1 MYFILDMVA
10 KKLYSILS
18 SSLELVAP
26 LDYSIYRRIMV
37 HCVFKVILRNFLW
50 IIKKFLLYLE
60 MGQFIVGCGL
70 YKGDFMKLKSVTKH
84 SRPVSLILAGIL
96 MLGSLS
102 GCGSDKNGTGK
113 KGKKDQSTEIATPI
127 EAEQVDPYPNGVD
140 VSLIMV
146 GDLLMHERVQLSGEL
161 SDGTYSYDHMFEHVK
176 DDVQAADCA
185 IINNEVIYGGNDLG
199 IQGYP
204 NFSARDEV
212 ADAVANAGFDVV
224 LHASNHTMDW
234 GVKAIEHCM
243 SYWES
248 AHPEVEVLGI
258 HPTPADASEIYI
270 YEKGGFKIAMLNY
283 TYGLNGFILPDED
296 HYMIDMLDDDNKN
309 KIAYDIRRAKDMAD
323 AVVVFP
329 HWGTEYNLGVDDF
342 QKDWAQFFADEGVT
356 LVLGD
361 HPHVVEPVEWITGKN
376 GNQMLCYYSMGNF
389 ISTQETAEPM
399 LGLMA
404 KVTLHKDKSGAVSIA
419 SYAVEPL
426 VTHRVVAEK
435 AMTTYRL
442 RDYTPALAAEN
453 SITEYD
459 DRWSIEFMEDLCTQV
474 FGDLYTDLP
483 M

>member
-1 MYFILDMVA
+1 MF
-10 KKLYSILS
+10 
-18 SSLELVAP
+18 
-26 LDYSIYRRIMV
+26 
-37 HCVFKVILRNFLW
+37 
-50 IIKKFLLYLE
+50 
-60 MGQFIVGCGL
+60 
-70 YKGDFMKLKSVTKH
+70 
-84 SRPVSLILAGIL
+84 LAGTL
-96 MLGSLS
+96 ALGSLT
-102 GCGSDKNGTGK
+102 GCGSDK
-113 KGKKDQSTEIATPI
+113 KDKASSKNKETEIATP
-127 EAEQVDPYPNGVD
+127 AEPVPVDPYPNGVD

-146 GDLLMHERVQLSGEL
+146 GDLLMHERVQLSGQL

-258 HPTPADASEIYI
+258 HPDPADASHIYV

-283 TYGLNGFILPDED
+283 TYGLNGFVLPEEN
-296 HYMIDMLDDDNKN
+296 HYMIDMLDDESKN
-309 KIAYDIRRAKDMAD
+309 KIIYDIRRAKDMAD

-329 HWGTEYNLGVDDF
+329 HWGTEYNLGIDDF
-342 QKDWAQFFADEGVT
+342 QKDWAQFFADEGVD

-404 KVTLHKDKSGAVSIA
+404 KVTLHKDKSGAVSIS

-459 DRWSIEFMEDLCTQV
+459 DRWSIEFMQDLCTDV
-474 FGDLYTDLP
+474 FGDLYTGGTAGSTGGGTSDAGSGEP
-483 M
+483 ADDGAGSSESTEGDTAE